1 MKTEQVT
8 YDKFSQTVQKMIE
21 NGEKLTVRSVL
32 SRTGGS
38 FGKISD
44 FLKRF
49 EQERAYLNLSKQS
62 DISDT
67 LRQSILSEVG
77 RAVGETRAALE
88 TQLQQLTTHLEEANE
103 RLNEQEKTIEEN
115 SEIIRDSKEKLTLAQ
130 QISKDH
136 EFLSRELSDKLELAI
151 KEKTLAITD
160 AAKSKLQLERSD
172 KDNAEM
178 KQQIRELQSKVEA
191 LTSDKYEAE
200 KRSAVAEAKFDQL
213 TMNVGLN
220 DRFGANAT

>member
-1 MKTEQVT
+1 MKTEQVI

-77 RAVGETRAALE
+77 RAVGEARSVLE
-88 TQLQQLTTHLEEANE
+88 IQIQQLTTHLEEANE
-103 RLNEQEKTIEEN
+103 RLSEQEKIIEEN
-115 SEIIRDSKEKLTLAQ
+115 SEIIRESKEKLILTE

-136 EFLSRELSDKLELAI
+136 EVTCCSFK
-151 KEKTLAITD
+151 
-160 AAKSKLQLERSD
+160 
-172 KDNAEM
+172 
-178 KQQIRELQSKVEA
+178 
-191 LTSDKYEAE
+191 
-200 KRSAVAEAKFDQL
+200 
-213 TMNVGLN
+213 
-220 DRFGANAT
+220 